1 MAFYAY
7 DQNNS
12 GGYCVQDEVIADLVI
27 IEAIDFE
34 QANKIADKKGLFDY
48 DYCECCG
55 ARFSH
60 LYGETRSYKTVDEA
74 IADDYRT
81 NDYPEYKSYPTVRIH
96 FLDGTVRRLHDR

>member
-27 IEAIDFE
+27 IEANDRK

-48 DYCECCG
+48 DYCDCCG
-55 ARFSH
+55 PRFSA
-60 LYGETRSYKTVDEA
+60 YDGEYQCYATVDSA
-74 IADDYRT
+74 IADDFRT
-81 NDYPEYKSYPTVRIH
+81 HDEFKSYPSVRIH